1 MFRRDTTRNIS
12 VLLQWQSRVISI
24 QGPFIYLTY
33 LGLLHIILI
42 RLHIVTAKMQ
52 DEFFLEISSEKS
64 SNFIA
69 SNNITVKW
77 RHFRVIIITLWSR
90 SKDPAKAD
98 FMFSLCWGEEYIPT
112 VTFLFAVL
120 KINYFVYFP
129 ISTELF
135 LNLNEE
141 TWEKKSKFCWPD
153 IQDWS

>member
-1 MFRRDTTRNIS
+1 MNFFCKYPRR
-12 VLLQWQSRVISI
+12 
-24 QGPFIYLTY
+24 
-33 LGLLHIILI
+33 
-42 RLHIVTAKMQ
+42 
-52 DEFFLEISSEKS
+52 KS

-90 SKDPAKAD
+90 SKDPAKAE

-129 ISTELF
+129 ISAELF

-141 TWEKKSKFCWPD
+141 TWGKKSKLYWPN
-153 IQDWS
+153 IQDRSRSDASDDLRISTSHETNSQDYLRKDSSQWLYEFVYQNHCVSFVVFSHKS